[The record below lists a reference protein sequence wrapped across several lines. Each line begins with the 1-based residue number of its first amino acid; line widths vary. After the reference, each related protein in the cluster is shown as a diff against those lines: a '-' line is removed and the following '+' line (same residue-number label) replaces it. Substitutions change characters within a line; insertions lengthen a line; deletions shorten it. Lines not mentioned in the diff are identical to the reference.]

1 MQILQIGRLSNDV
14 NAHLEREYG
23 ACALWQQ
30 TQSDEFLQQFGAN
43 FELVVTSAAY
53 GLTAAHMAMLPNLR
67 AVCSFG
73 VGYDSIDV
81 VALHARGVVLSNT
94 PDVLTDC
101 VADLAMG
108 MLIDV
113 SRGISAGDRYAR
125 AGLWGSKQRFGMGT
139 RVTGKKLGIL
149 GLGRIGLAIA
159 ERAQGFKMDI
169 GYHNRKPV
177 ADTAQTYFDSVVAL
191 AQWADYLVVAC
202 PGGAATEHLVNAK
215 VLQALG
221 EQGFLINIARGS
233 VVDEAALVA
242 ALEAGQLAGAAL
254 DVFEHEP
261 AIPAAL
267 LQNERVVLT
276 PHIGSAT
283 RETRLDMDELLLQ
296 NVAAFVNEGRL
307 LTAVSA

>member
-30 TQSDEFLQQFGAN
+30 TQIDEFLQQHGAN

-81 VALHARGVVLSNT
+81 AALQQNSIVLSNT

-108 MLIDV
+108 LLIDV

-125 AGLWGSKQRFGMGT
+125 AGLWGSKQRMGMGA

-159 ERAQGFKMDI
+159 ERAQGFKMNI

-177 ADTAQTYFDSVVAL
+177 ADVAHGYFDSVVAL
-191 AQWADYLVVAC
+191 AQWADCLIVAC
-202 PGGAATEHLVNAK
+202 PGGAATEHLVNAA

-221 EQGFLINIARGS
+221 EHGLLINIARGS

-242 ALEAGQLAGAAL
+242 ALEASHIAGAAL
-254 DVFEHEP
+254 DVFEREP
-261 AIPAAL
+261 HIPSLL
-267 LQNERVVLT
+267 LQSEKVVLT

-283 RETRLDMDELLLQ
+283 RETRLDMDDLLLQ
-296 NVAAFVNEGRL
+296 NVAAFVQDGRL
-307 LTAVSA
+307 LTEVC